1 VLGDANLQLGCDS
14 SVEALAFAGQD
25 VGVASFFH
33 AGSLWLW
40 EEMANTKASA
50 NTEILATPE

>member
-1 VLGDANLQLGCDS
+1 LQLGCDA

-40 EEMANTKASA
+40 EDEGKYEGKCKANC
-50 NTEILATPE
+50 